1 MPGLTQLVRFDSP
14 GLQTFRAVACLSVKK
29 FEGVIRLRMNWY
41 YRMMLSYTPI
51 FFVAVS
57 SLIIVFFTMLNNA
70 SEKNI
75 WRRIRRSLSRLCGIR
90 MPT

>member
-1 MPGLTQLVRFDSP
+1 M
-14 GLQTFRAVACLSVKK
+14 
-29 FEGVIRLRMNWY
+29 RMNWY

-70 SEKNI
+70 SEKKYMETNQAI
-75 WRRIRRSLSRLCGIR
+75 VEQIMRNTDANLKLIERNVVSEMQSDKTLQSFFTDEPKTLR
-90 MPT
+90 